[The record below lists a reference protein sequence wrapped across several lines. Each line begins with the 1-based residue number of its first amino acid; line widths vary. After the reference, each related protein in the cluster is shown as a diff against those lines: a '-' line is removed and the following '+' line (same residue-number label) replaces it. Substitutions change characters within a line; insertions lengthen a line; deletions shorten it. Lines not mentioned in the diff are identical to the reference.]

1 MEHID
6 AAALDAAF
14 DELSTSYSAHSLSFV
29 IWKIESDSL
38 FSQRSANIS

>member
-14 DELSTSYSAHSLSFV
+14 DELSPSYSAHSLLFV

-38 FSQRSANIS
+38 FAQRSAKIS